1 MKKSALVI
9 IACVVVNMVLGM
21 AWYGVFSQPWMD
33 ANLLTMEKIQAS
45 GNATP
50 GYILSIVVAAVSA
63 IILTLILKR
72 MRITGLVDGLLTGAG
87 IGLIALLGTI
97 VGNWFAMRPFV
108 ASLVDGGFA
117 FVQYAAF
124 CAIIGKVYAPADN
137 V

>member
-50 GYILSIVVAAVSA
+50 GYILSMAVAAVSA

-72 MRITGLVDGLLTGAG
+72 MRINGLVDGLLTGAG

-124 CAIIGKVYAPADN
+124 CAIIGNVFAQADN

>member
-50 GYILSIVVAAVSA
+50 GYILSMAVAAVSA

>member
-9 IACVVVNMVLGM
+9 VACVVANMLIGM

-50 GYILSIVVAAVSA
+50 GYILSMAVAAVSA

-72 MRITGLVDGLLTGAG
+72 MRINGLVDGLLTGAG

>member
-50 GYILSIVVAAVSA
+50 GYILSMAVAAVSA

-72 MRITGLVDGLLTGAG
+72 MRINGLVDGLLTGAG

>member
-72 MRITGLVDGLLTGAG
+72 MRITGVVDGLLTGAG

>member
-1 MKKSALVI
+1 VI

-45 GNATP
+45 GNATS
-50 GYILSIVVAAVSA
+50 GYILSMAVAAVSA

-72 MRITGLVDGLLTGAG
+72 MRITGVVDGLLTGAG